1 MAYVAGVFIIKKG
14 VFQMEKQSELYRKMT
29 QKKYE
34 MEEKEA
40 EFLQT
45 QEAYREGF
53 VEDSVESVL
62 MLLKEEET
70 ITKRDL
76 KLLLGDLSLKTKHLY
91 SK

>member
-1 MAYVAGVFIIKKG
+1 
-14 VFQMEKQSELYRKMT
+14 MEKQSELYRKMI

-40 EFLQT
+40 EFLQM

-91 SK
+91 SE

>member
-1 MAYVAGVFIIKKG
+1 
-14 VFQMEKQSELYRKMT
+14 MEKQSELYRKMT

>member
-1 MAYVAGVFIIKKG
+1 
-14 VFQMEKQSELYRKMT
+14 MEKQSELYRKMT

-40 EFLQT
+40 EFLQM

>member
-1 MAYVAGVFIIKKG
+1 
-14 VFQMEKQSELYRKMT
+14 MEKQSELYRKMT

-40 EFLQT
+40 EFLQMK
-45 QEAYREGF
+45 EAYREGF

-70 ITKRDL
+70 ITKREL

-91 SK
+91 SE

>member
-1 MAYVAGVFIIKKG
+1 
-14 VFQMEKQSELYRKMT
+14 MEKQSELYRKMT

-40 EFLQT
+40 EFLQM
-45 QEAYREGF
+45 QESYREGF

-70 ITKRDL
+70 ITKREL